1 MHVDVTDVLSTLTD
15 EEVEHFDEDSL
26 PDYAFQLA
34 LDVARKRRTYLMK
47 KRCCTK
53 LEPVSQKTDDVP
65 KKSEGDAKRKAV
77 ASVKS
82 AEAFAKRKAA
92 AKKKSVVCSYTCSQ
106 CFKSLCKKD
115 ECFPLGSHDSDFKY
129 CEECF
134 QKNDTIM
141 KQYEEESQEYRRKNK
156 KTMSP
161 LKKKASIKKAAA
173 AAKTASRKKINA
185 VAKKKVITSSRKKT
199 AAKRKTAA
207 VKKKTAAAE
216 KKSEAA
222 SKNTDTAAAKKK
234 TAAVKKKTAAAEKK
248 SFELNDNVLA
258 KYGRNWYA
266 AQIFKVRGGGK
277 YDVYFPED
285 RTILTTKYIKSVSIP
300 VPYWARM
307 TRDDFVSMTFSHA
320 LTKDAE
326 DCGCDQH
333 EPGEYIIKSMGRDEH
348 VNKYICNYVS
358 RRKTTGIERTF
369 DMGYVQ
375 RILLKDVFPFG
386 PDSEN

>member
-185 VAKKKVITSSRKKT
+185 VAKKKVIPSPRK
-199 AAKRKTAA
+199 KTAA

-358 RRKTTGIERTF
+358 RRKKTGIERTF

>member
-199 AAKRKTAA
+199 AA

-358 RRKTTGIERTF
+358 RRKKTGIERTF

>member
-358 RRKTTGIERTF
+358 RRKKTGIERTF

>member
-333 EPGEYIIKSMGRDEH
+333 EPGEYIIKSMGRDEY

-358 RRKTTGIERTF
+358 RRKKTGIERTF

>member
-216 KKSEAA
+216 KKS
-222 SKNTDTAAAKKK
+222 
-234 TAAVKKKTAAAEKK
+234 
-248 SFELNDNVLA
+248 FELNDNVLA

>member
-234 TAAVKKKTAAAEKK
+234 TAAVKKKTVAAEKK

-358 RRKTTGIERTF
+358 RRKKTGIERTF